1 MSDLA
6 PGKARIFIVDD
17 KAANLRRLEEMLTE
31 EGYGR
36 IVLIADSRQVLDRYQ
51 EARPDLILLAI
62 HLRHR
67 DGFEVMRQIKALRDP
82 LSPPIVMLA
91 GRRGENDLVQ
101 ALAAGASDLVA
112 KPFDGVA
119 LLLRVR
125 NLLAAQLAHRSLH
138 AQKAVLEASMR
149 GRTEDVSRSA
159 LQVVHRLGRAVG
171 YRDSRAGPSIARIGE
186 YSALLAEAAGWS
198 SADCELMWHASSMHD
213 IGNIGIPDTVL
224 FKPGKFEPHEWAI
237 MKNHAAIGAYIL
249 EDGDSDLLRMA
260 HAIALN
266 HHEKWDAAVIRAG
279 WRARRFPWPPASSP
293 WPTCSMR

>member
-119 LLLRVR
+119 LLLRYAICWRR
-125 NLLAAQLAHRSLH
+125 NWLTARSMPRKRCWRQACGAAP
-138 AQKAVLEASMR
+138 
-149 GRTEDVSRSA
+149 RT
-159 LQVVHRLGRAVG
+159 
-171 YRDSRAGPSIARIGE
+171 
-186 YSALLAEAAGWS
+186 
-198 SADCELMWHASSMHD
+198 C
-213 IGNIGIPDTVL
+213 PDLPCRWCTVWD
-224 FKPGKFEPHEWAI
+224 EP
-237 MKNHAAIGAYIL
+237 
-249 EDGDSDLLRMA
+249 
-260 HAIALN
+260 
-266 HHEKWDAAVIRAG
+266 
-279 WRARRFPWPPASSP
+279 
-293 WPTCSMR
+293 